1 MGGFGDVILV
11 CIYFSEER
19 KKKTGEAVKSHLKEE
34 HNFRNT
40 GSGENCF

>member
-1 MGGFGDVILV
+1 VTSFWFVSI
-11 CIYFSEER
+11 SRKKE
-19 KKKTGEAVKSHLKEE
+19 KKKTGEAVKSHLREE